1 MKSFSINLKILS
13 TLTLTLCIFISVQ
26 LHGIDWSKPMFVG
39 NYPISNYD
47 QSKPESAFGCVFA
60 KEISVRVVQNTLVAV
75 NKFKIDTINAE
86 PGAGPFASVAHTYA
100 VDFNKD
106 GYADMIAITYDAK
119 VFVKRNTMPNTGNI
133 NFDDKTSYIIP
144 SISNGEGSLVVDDF
158 DNDGKI
164 DLFFYSSKK
173 SSNKAAFI
181 KDATENPVITVESI
195 SIDSKFSTN
204 WTVSAMASFDFDKD
218 GFKDIIYA
226 DMSGR
231 VWFWKNDP
239 TKGNRRFFT
248 TSQIYLLFSD
258 SEIGTTASE
267 GAAVLDI
274 ADLNGDGIPD
284 IVAGNT
290 DKRGIFIYYGEK
302 VNDQIKY
309 DPSKKVAIVKTDGD
323 LGSAA
328 MVDGSIPNSKNP
340 KSLPSFAPTIIKVTD
355 VDRDGYP
362 DIFVGT
368 DAWRQNANFG
378 GSIYLFRGKD
388 RDSTGKPR
396 FVSLELVRGS
406 YSSENKPPFDFDAGT
421 IGDLDNDGI
430 PDFVAADGNNSGNFY
445 KIVTK
450 TVKKYE
456 IKPGI
461 LVSDKLTNVVDYKL
475 QDGTVVKG
483 IPRSVLQN
491 HFVQAMEVEL
501 EFTKD
506 GQGTVEL
513 RYSKT
518 YINRPELIDPNNFP
532 RMLDPVQITS
542 AQTVKARAVLETPSP
557 DPQIIIVLKPANENT
572 APHLKRITYRIWTAP
587 ARVEIKGFR
596 WLKSEF

>member
-1 MKSFSINLKILS
+1 
-13 TLTLTLCIFISVQ
+13 
-26 LHGIDWSKPMFVG
+26 MFVG

-86 PGAGPFASVAHTYA
+86 PGAGPFTDVSQTHA

-106 GYADMIAITYDAK
+106 GYSDIIAVTYGGK
-119 VFVKRNTMPNTGNI
+119 LVVKRNTMSSTGTLDFI
-133 NFDDKTSYIIP
+133 DHVSYVIGNSSYSWIP
-144 SISNGEGSLVVDDF
+144 GNGTMVIDDF
-158 DNDGKI
+158 DNDGKT
-164 DLFFYSSKK
+164 DLFLY
-173 SSNKAAFI
+173 NAHYQAAFI
-181 KDATENPVITVESI
+181 NNVTTNKPTTADKDRDIAIRQI
-195 SIDSKFSTN
+195 SKDNKFLTN

-231 VWFWKNDP
+231 VWFWRNDP
-239 TKGNRRFFT
+239 RRGKERFFD
-248 TSQIYLLFSD
+248 TSQIFLLFSD
-258 SEIGTTASE
+258 PGIGTTASN
-267 GAAVLDI
+267 GGAVLDI

-430 PDFVAADGNNSGNFY
+430 PDFVAADGNHSGNFY

-456 IKPGI
+456 INPGI

-501 EFTKD
+501 EFTND